1 MGAVFA
7 LYSAWYFW
15 IPKILGLNYNKSG
28 GITHFWVLF
37 IGVNVTFFPQH
48 FLGLQGMPRRI
59 SDYPDSFAGWNLV
72 SSLGSLISVVA
83 TFIFLD
89 VLYRQL
95 TKGIE
100 SSRYLWLTF
109 KFYTDMLRGLLER
122 AYESIEWALASPPSP
137 HSFTSL
143 PTQSF
148 SISPVFRKIFGHV
161 KHNWV
166 IIASVVF
173 IFFTIRTIPVIM
185 CKGVFGAYDLA
196 HIIVVIY
203 GFTHAIVCL
212 FKRCYKTDYRYKNI
226 DFIFD
231 LALGLII
238 AKLVLLLS
246 VYFGLIVLMCI
257 PSMFPS
263 LLPYF
268 ISLLEQFYLTQI
280 KPFCIREPYIHTPYT
295 PYVPGTR
302 LRIYPRFSE
311 TIWRAYADGKMPCFW
326 HMVFKDESIAT
337 PITFK
342 PGSNLL
348 EVLVRWDNFMETWR
362 ATKKNLSDEIELYDW
377 FINSMPNDGSRYGIL
392 VEEVLN
398 TTTIPTPLKHNLLL
412 VLRNLNNENRFH
424 TTLNYQSRPFKEC
437 LNSDTTLGDL
447 KVFST
452 LKRECLKVKQAE
464 HMALYHRAWQIAQ
477 TTGHDIHHPRVN

>member
-1 MGAVFA
+1 M
-7 LYSAWYFW
+7 LY
-15 IPKILGLNYNKSG
+15 IQTI
-28 GITHFWVLF
+28 
-37 IGVNVTFFPQH
+37 
-48 FLGLQGMPRRI
+48 
-59 SDYPDSFAGWNLV
+59 V
-72 SSLGSLISVVA
+72 SSQMCQYSVWNMVSNYKYIISVIA

-89 VLYRQL
+89 VLYIKL
-95 TKGIE
+95 IKGKK
-100 SSRYLWLTF
+100 SYRYTWLSPQ
-109 KFYTDMLRGLLER
+109 FYSDFLRSLLEI
-122 AYESIEWALASPPSP
+122 AYESIEWGLNSPPKP
-137 HSFTSL
+137 HSFVSL
-143 PTQSF
+143 PVQSF
-148 SISPVFRKIFGHV
+148 SISPVFIKIFGHV

-173 IFFTIRTIPVIM
+173 ILFTIRTIPVIM

-212 FKRCYKTDYRYKNI
+212 FKRCYKTDYRYKNL

-231 LALGLII
+231 LAFGLII
-238 AKLVLLLS
+238 AKLVLLFS

-280 KPFCIREPYIHTPYT
+280 KPFCVREPYLHTPYT
-295 PYVPGTR
+295 PYIPGTR
-302 LRIYPRFSE
+302 LRIYPYFSE
-311 TIWRAYADGKMPCFW
+311 RVWRAYAEGKMPCFW

-342 PGSNLL
+342 PGSNML
-348 EVLVRWDNFMETWR
+348 EVLVRWDAFIETWR
-362 ATKKNLSDEIELYDW
+362 ATKKNMLDEIEIYDW
-377 FINSMPNDGSRYGIL
+377 FIGSMPNDGSQYGIL
-392 VEEVLN
+392 VEQVLN
-398 TTTIPTPLKHNLLL
+398 TTTIPTPLKNNLLL
-412 VLRNLNNENRFH
+412 VLQNLNKENRFH

-437 LNSDTTLGDL
+437 LPSDTTLGDL

-452 LKRECLKVKQAE
+452 VKRECLKVKHAE
-464 HMALYHRAWQIAQ
+464 HMALYQRAWEIAQ
-477 TTGHDIHHPRVN
+477 TTGHDVHGPTV